1 MKAAAAAVLR
11 LSHPTGTV
19 RLHPRRPDGGHLGE
33 DDRGGGRTA
42 AQLLQQ
48 DHHAGTKQPDALGE
62 AVQGEGTLEDV
73 LSPGERHQE
82 VEEWRHFLVL
92 QKFLI

>member
-1 MKAAAAAVLR
+1 MKAAAAAVLH

-33 DDRGGGRTA
+33 DDGGGGRTA

-48 DHHAGTKQPDALGE
+48 DHHAGTQQPDALGE
-62 AVQGEGTLEDV
+62 AIQGEGTLE
-73 LSPGERHQE
+73 GNGTWK
-82 VEEWRHFLVL
+82 WRSGGTSWFCRSS
-92 QKFLI
+92 

>member
-11 LSHPTGTV
+11 LSRPAGPV

-33 DDRGGGRTA
+33 DDGGGRRTA

-48 DHHAGTKQPDALGE
+48 DHHAGTQQPDALGE
-62 AVQGEGTLEDV
+62 AVQGEGRFIARGTA
-73 LSPGERHQE
+73 PGSGGVEALPGAAE
-82 VEEWRHFLVL
+82 VPDLRS
-92 QKFLI
+92 